1 MKKLASLAI
10 VGSVMLLGI
19 CGTAHAQTGKRNLAQ
34 EETNR
39 TLVLEFYD
47 TFFNL
52 HKVDEAAKVVAED
65 YIQHNPTVP
74 DGKEPF
80 VSYYRDFFKKTPGSR
95 ARIIRSAVEGDIVW
109 LHVHS
114 VNDEKDRGEA
124 GLDVFRVKDGKIV
137 EHWDVIQAVPET
149 AENRNTMF

>member
-1 MKKLASLAI
+1 MARHRYALCKTKPFLPCRRANQVHLI
-10 VGSVMLLGI
+10 VG
-19 CGTAHAQTGKRNLAQ
+19 KNNL
-34 EETNR
+34 T
-39 TLVLEFYD
+39 TLS
-47 TFFNL
+47 NL

-124 GLDVFRVKDGKIV
+124 VLDVFRVKDGKIV

-149 AENRNTMF
+149 AENSNTMF

>member
-80 VSYYRDFFKKTPGSR
+80 VSYYRDFFKKTPGS
-95 ARIIRSAVEGDIVW
+95 
-109 LHVHS
+109 S
-114 VNDEKDRGEA
+114 V
-124 GLDVFRVKDGKIV
+124 
-137 EHWDVIQAVPET
+137 
-149 AENRNTMF
+149 

>member
-1 MKKLASLAI
+1 MKKLMSLAI
-10 VGSVMLLGI
+10 VGAILLLGI
-19 CGTAHAQTGKRNLAQ
+19 GGTASARAARRNIAQ
-34 EETNR
+34 EEANR
-39 TLVLEFYD
+39 ALVLEFYD

-52 HKVDEAAKVVAED
+52 HKVDEAAKAVAED

-80 VSYYRDFFKKTPGSR
+80 VSYYRDFFKQTPGS
-95 ARIIRSAVEGDIVW
+95 AVRIVRSAVDGDIVW

-124 GLDVFRVKDGKIV
+124 VLDVFRVKDGKIV
-137 EHWDVIQAVPET
+137 EHWDVIQAVPGT
-149 AENRNTMF
+149 AENENTMF

>member
-47 TFFNL
+47 TFF
-52 HKVDEAAKVVAED
+52 
-65 YIQHNPTVP
+65 
-74 DGKEPF
+74 
-80 VSYYRDFFKKTPGSR
+80 R
-95 ARIIRSAVEGDIVW
+95 
-109 LHVHS
+109 
-114 VNDEKDRGEA
+114 
-124 GLDVFRVKDGKIV
+124 
-137 EHWDVIQAVPET
+137 
-149 AENRNTMF
+149 

>member
-124 GLDVFRVKDGKIV
+124 VLDVFRVKDGKIV

-149 AENRNTMF
+149 AENSNTMF

>member
-1 MKKLASLAI
+1 
-10 VGSVMLLGI
+10 MLLGI

-95 ARIIRSAVEGDIVW
+95 YCRQIIFAHNEMHLICTAARKERLRFA
-109 LHVHS
+109 
-114 VNDEKDRGEA
+114 
-124 GLDVFRVKDGKIV
+124 
-137 EHWDVIQAVPET
+137 
-149 AENRNTMF
+149 